1 MKYLRQLAKI
11 ELIALAALA
20 IFALAFACLSAA
32 QASFATNPLF
42 GVFGTG
48 EVVFVY
54 TIVTGSLPVV
64 FLGAP
69 LYFALCHFHKA
80 SWLFVLIIGI
90 APGCVALFI
99 ATFPALWALPC
110 GAFVASVTHVIC
122 GRGSNPSSKRTRVP
136 RAA

>member
-1 MKYLRQLAKI
+1 MRYLRQLAKI
-11 ELIALAALA
+11 ELVALAALA
-20 IFALAFACLSAA
+20 IFALAFACFSAA
-32 QASFATNPLF
+32 QASFTTNPLF

-54 TIVTGSLPVV
+54 TIVTGGLPVLLLV
-64 FLGAP
+64 AP
-69 LYFALCHFHKA
+69 LYFALRHFHKA
-80 SWLFVLIIGI
+80 SWLSVLIIGI

-99 ATFPALWALPC
+99 ATVSALWALPC
-110 GAFVASVTHVIC
+110 GAFVAAFTHAIC